1 MKKLLVVI
9 RWIVGLLFIFSG
21 LVKANDPY
29 GLSYKM
35 QEFFEV
41 WGLTSLNDYTLAFA
55 LIMNIFEVLAG
66 VAVIIGWRMK
76 LFSWLLL
83 LLIIFFTFLTGYA
96 ALSGKIKTCGCF
108 GDCIPL
114 TATTS
119 FIKDVILLLLILVLF
134 ANRKKITSA
143 LSAPRAMLL
152 LLLCI
157 IGVAFFQNYVMSYL
171 PVKDCLPFKV
181 GNNIVENM
189 KVLPGH
195 GPISKLTFKYKKD
208 GKITEYS
215 SDSLPADLDST
226 YEFVDRYQKVIKEGE
241 EPKIADFALAT
252 TDGKDTTLS
261 ILNQGSYYVMLMVND
276 FSNIDEWHNK
286 DFDSL
291 TNILASKHLPLFI
304 VTSQGEEAEKL
315 FAGQT
320 KVHILICDGTVIK
333 TAARVNPTYMV
344 MQMANIKGK
353 YSYRD
358 VDEVIKMA
366 IAAPPLPEIMRE

>member
-1 MKKLLVVI
+1 M
-9 RWIVGLLFIFSG
+9 F
-21 LVKANDPY
+21 
-29 GLSYKM
+29 
-35 QEFFEV
+35 
-41 WGLTSLNDYTLAFA
+41 
-55 LIMNIFEVLAG
+55 
-66 VAVIIGWRMK
+66 
-76 LFSWLLL
+76 
-83 LLIIFFTFLTGYA
+83 
-96 ALSGKIKTCGCF
+96 
-108 GDCIPL
+108 
-114 TATTS
+114 
-119 FIKDVILLLLILVLF
+119 
-134 ANRKKITSA
+134 
-143 LSAPRAMLL
+143 L

-157 IGVAFFQNYVMSYL
+157 IAVAFFQNYVMNYL

-226 YEFVDRYQKVIKEGE
+226 YEFVDRYQRVIKEGE

-344 MQMANIKGK
+344 MQMANIRGK